1 MDSSFI
7 LDILFSPW
15 LYIAIGIII
24 VIAKGIRFVEQNDA
38 YIVERMGKYRTTFLA
53 GANFLVPFLD
63 RLAYLQTL
71 KEQAID
77 VPQQAAIT
85 KDNINL
91 IIDGILY
98 IKVMDPKKA
107 SYGVE
112 DYRFAV
118 IQLAQTSMRSEIGKI
133 DLDKTFEE
141 RETLNTRIVNAL
153 NQASE
158 AWGVQ
163 VLRYEISNINP
174 PQSILDA
181 MEKQVKAEREKRAVI
196 LESEGEKQATINV
209 AEGHKRSEVLAAEAE
224 REKQILEAQ
233 GEAEA
238 IKQVADAH
246 AEALRLVGVAAATGE
261 GQKAVQFELA
271 KNAIAAKLA
280 IAKESTVVLMDSKES
295 GAANTVAEAIG
306 VVTAMNK
313 SEGFNQGNL

>member
-1 MDSSFI
+1 MDFSFI
-7 LDILFSPW
+7 FNILFSPW
-15 LYIAIGIII
+15 LYVAIGIII

-38 YIVERMGKYRTTFLA
+38 YIIERMGKYRTTFLA
-53 GANFLVPFLD
+53 GANFLIPFID
-63 RLAYLQTL
+63 RVAYLQTL

-91 IIDGILY
+91 IIDGVLY

-112 DYRFAV
+112 DYKFAV
-118 IQLAQTSMRSEIGKI
+118 IQLAQTTMRSEIGKI

-141 RETLNTRIVNAL
+141 RESLNTRIVNAL

-196 LESEGEKQATINV
+196 LESEGEKQSTINV
-209 AEGHKRSEVLAAEAE
+209 AEGNKRAEVLAAEAQRE
-224 REKQILEAQ
+224 RQILEAQ

-238 IKQVADAH
+238 IKQVADAE
-246 AEALRLVGVAAATGE
+246 AEALRLVGSAAATGE

-271 KNAIAAKLA
+271 KNAIAAKQA
-280 IAKESTVVLMDSKES
+280 IAKDSTVVLMDNKES

-306 VVTAMNK
+306 VVTAMNR
-313 SEGFNQGNL
+313 SEGFNPENL

>member
-1 MDSSFI
+1 MDFSFI

-63 RLAYLQTL
+63 RIAYIQTL

-91 IIDGILY
+91 IIDGVLY

-209 AEGHKRSEVLAAEAE
+209 AEGNKRSEVLAAEAK
-224 REKQILEAQ
+224 REQQILEAQ

-246 AEALRLVGVAAATGE
+246 AEALRLVGVAAATE
-261 GQKAVQFELA
+261 QGQKAVQFELA
-271 KNAIAAKLA
+271 KNAIAAKEA
-280 IAKESTVVLMDSKES
+280 IAKESTVVLMDNKES